1 MKSKCRE
8 WSNSSRRKEYWGS
21 RKSVMN
27 LQDIRRN
34 LGYRITSPIVGILSK
49 SGITPNTL
57 TLTNLVLNIVA
68 AYVIATGHFLLG
80 GVLILGSGL
89 FDLLD
94 GALARFT
101 KQTTKFGAVLDS
113 TVDRISEAATL
124 CGLLIWYVPQE
135 GATLEIALILA
146 VLIGSF
152 LVSYIRARAEGL
164 GWQCQV
170 GLFTRAERVIVL
182 AIGLLV
188 NQIFVHSVFVAL
200 CVLAV
205 FVFIT
210 VIQRLVYLWKQAR
223 IEGD

>member
-1 MKSKCRE
+1 
-8 WSNSSRRKEYWGS
+8 
-21 RKSVMN
+21 MN
-27 LQDIRRN
+27 LINVRRN
-34 LGYRITSPIVGILSK
+34 LAYRITDPIVRILNKSK
-49 SGITPNTL
+49 ITPNAL
-57 TLTNLVLNIVA
+57 TLMNLAVNIIA
-68 AYVIATGHFLLG
+68 AYVIASGHFLLG
-80 GVLILGSGL
+80 GVLIFIAGL

-101 KQTTKFGAVLDS
+101 RQTSKFGAILDS
-113 TVDRISEAATL
+113 VADRISEAAIL
-124 CGLLIWYVPQE
+124 CGLLIWYIPRE
-135 GATLEIALILA
+135 ANLEIMLIFI

-182 AIGLLV
+182 AIGLLI
-188 NQIFVHSVFVAL
+188 NQIFTRSIIVAL
-200 CVLAV
+200 CILAI

-210 VIQRLVYLWKQAR
+210 VGQRLSYLRKQEK

>member
-1 MKSKCRE
+1 
-8 WSNSSRRKEYWGS
+8 
-21 RKSVMN
+21 MN
-27 LQDIRRN
+27 LIDIRRN
-34 LGYRITSPIVGILSK
+34 LAYRITDPVVRILSK
-49 SGITPNTL
+49 SGITPNAL
-57 TLTNLVLNIVA
+57 TFINLALNIIA

-80 GVLILGSGL
+80 GILVLVAGL

-101 KQTTKFGAVLDS
+101 KQTTRFGAILDS
-113 TVDRISEAATL
+113 VVDRISEAAIL
-124 CGLLIWYVPQE
+124 CGLLIWYIPQE
-135 GATLEIALILA
+135 EASLEIVLILI

-170 GLFTRAERVIVL
+170 GLFTRTERVIVL

-188 NQIFVHSVFVAL
+188 NQIFIAL
-200 CVLAV
+200 CVLVV

-210 VIQRLVYLWKQAR
+210 VVQRLVYLWKQGN
-223 IEGD
+223 IKGD

>member
-1 MKSKCRE
+1 
-8 WSNSSRRKEYWGS
+8 
-21 RKSVMN
+21 MN
-27 LQDIRRN
+27 LTDIRRN
-34 LGYRITSPIVGILSK
+34 LAYRITNPLVRILSK
-49 SGITPNTL
+49 SGITPNAL
-57 TLTNLVLNIVA
+57 TIINLVLNIAA
-68 AYVIATGHFLLG
+68 AYVIATNHLILG
-80 GVLILGSGL
+80 GVLVLVSGL

-101 KQTTKFGAVLDS
+101 KQTTKFGAILDS

-124 CGLLIWYVPQE
+124 CGLLIWYIPQE
-135 GATLEIALILA
+135 GASLKIVLIFI

-152 LVSYIRARAEGL
+152 LVSYVRARAEGL

-182 AIGLLV
+182 AIGL
-188 NQIFVHSVFVAL
+188 IIGRIWVHSVFVAL

-205 FVFIT
+205 FVFVT
-210 VIQRLVYLWKQAR
+210 VVQRLIYLWKQAR

>member
-1 MKSKCRE
+1 
-8 WSNSSRRKEYWGS
+8 
-21 RKSVMN
+21 MN
-27 LQDIRRN
+27 LIDIRRN
-34 LGYRITSPIVGILSK
+34 LAYRITDPVVRILSK
-49 SGITPNTL
+49 SGITPNAL
-57 TLTNLVLNIVA
+57 TFINLALNIVA

-80 GVLILGSGL
+80 GVLVLVAGL

-101 KQTTKFGAVLDS
+101 KKTTKFGAILDS
-113 TVDRISEAATL
+113 VADRISEAAIL
-124 CGLLIWYVPQE
+124 CGILIWYIPQE
-135 GATLEIALILA
+135 DTSLEIVLIFV

-188 NQIFVHSVFVAL
+188 NQIFIAL

-210 VIQRLVYLWKQAR
+210 VVQRLVYLWKQGN
-223 IEGD
+223 IKGD

>member
-1 MKSKCRE
+1 
-8 WSNSSRRKEYWGS
+8 
-21 RKSVMN
+21 MN
-27 LQDIRRN
+27 LIDIRRN
-34 LGYRITSPIVGILSK
+34 LGYRITDPVVRLLSK
-49 SGITPNTL
+49 SGITPNAL
-57 TLTNLVLNIVA
+57 TFINLALNIIA

-80 GVLILGSGL
+80 GVLVLVAGL

-101 KQTTKFGAVLDS
+101 KQTTRFGAILDS
-113 TVDRISEAATL
+113 VVDRISEAAIL
-124 CGLLIWYVPQE
+124 CGLLIWYIPQE
-135 GATLEIALILA
+135 EASLEIVLILI

-170 GLFTRAERVIVL
+170 GLFTRTERVIVL

-188 NQIFVHSVFVAL
+188 NQIFIAL
-200 CVLAV
+200 CVLVV

-210 VIQRLVYLWKQAR
+210 VVQRLVYLWKQGN
-223 IEGD
+223 IKGD